1 MPCGCHAE
9 PHRISR
15 SAVGL
20 ARLHSGTPL
29 TPAPPTPVV
38 GQGDTV
44 ILTLDPSSDLP
55 PFEQLRV
62 QVIDAVMS
70 GRLGAGAKLPTVR
83 RLADELGIAANTV
96 ARSYRELERA
106 GYIETRGRNGSTVAA
121 RNTASQEGKLAADI
135 FARRTGELRIPA
147 EEALA
152 LARSA
157 LQIPSQQD

>member
-1 MPCGCHAE
+1 M
-9 PHRISR
+9 
-15 SAVGL
+15 
-20 ARLHSGTPL
+20 
-29 TPAPPTPVV
+29 
-38 GQGDTV
+38 
-44 ILTLDPSSDLP
+44 
-55 PFEQLRV
+55 
-62 QVIDAVMS
+62 
-70 GRLGAGAKLPTVR
+70 R

-147 EEALA
+147 QEALA